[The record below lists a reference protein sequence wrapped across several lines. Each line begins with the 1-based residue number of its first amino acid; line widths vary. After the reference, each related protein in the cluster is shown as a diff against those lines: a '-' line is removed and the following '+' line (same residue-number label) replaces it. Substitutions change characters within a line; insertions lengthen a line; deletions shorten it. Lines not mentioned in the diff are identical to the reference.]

1 MNDFYVGTISLL
13 VSNVLLSSYPILIKS
28 YITNISI
35 VVQLIVR
42 IVVYICL
49 ALPFLVIGGEGMNI
63 LTTLIEPK
71 YLAIS
76 AVNMLHIYSSYKG
89 FEYLNAGIALTTF
102 YSYPIIQVL
111 LAHIFL
117 GTELTSGLMYNLFG
131 SLLGIAILNK
141 DTLLGGEKIA
151 NVNLASNLQPRPFLK
166 GNARQ
171 VTPHDENMVK
181 KGFSFI
187 AIAAL
192 TEAII
197 GVFYKGVNIQN
208 PFMSLYSL
216 YAPAFVFFMIWYL
229 YQKYK
234 ESQEVKNKANVAN
247 WTDEKIQKEKD
258 GKKDNWWHI
267 LTNHGG
273 FMKRIILYNI
283 LIGGIGYTLRLFS
296 LTKIPISW
304 FSGLSFTSSL
314 SAFMLG
320 WFFLGER
327 IKLNHILGS
336 IVIFYNLFKIKN
348 AHF

>member
-1 MNDFYVGTISLL
+1 
-13 VSNVLLSSYPILIKS
+13 
-28 YITNISI
+28 
-35 VVQLIVR
+35 
-42 IVVYICL
+42 VYICL

-89 FEYLNAGIALTTF
+89 FEYLNAGVSLTTF

-111 LAHIFL
+111 LARIFL

-131 SLLGIAILNK
+131 SLLGIGILNK
-141 DTLLGGEKIA
+141 DTLLGGEKSI
-151 NVNLASNLQPRPFLK
+151 N
-166 GNARQ
+166 
-171 VTPHDENMVK
+171 VK

-187 AIAAL
+187 AIAAI

-216 YAPAFVFFMIWYL
+216 YAPAFVFFIIWYL
-229 YQKYK
+229 YQKYR
-234 ESQEVKNKANVAN
+234 ESQEVKNKVIGAN
-247 WTDEKIQKEKD
+247 WTDEKIQNEKD
-258 GKKDNWWHI
+258 DKKDNWWHI

-327 IKLNHILGS
+327 IKLNHLLGS
-336 IVIFYNLFKIKN
+336 IVIFYNLFKINN

>member
-1 MNDFYVGTISLL
+1 MNDFYVGTIALL

-28 YITNISI
+28 YIADISI
-35 VVQLIVR
+35 IVQLIVR

-89 FEYLNAGIALTTF
+89 FEYLNAGVSLTTF

-111 LAHIFL
+111 LSRIFL
-117 GTELTSGLMYNLFG
+117 GTELTLGLMYNLFG
-131 SLLGIAILNK
+131 SLLGIGILNK
-141 DTLLGGEKIA
+141 DTLIGGEKSA
-151 NVNLASNLQPRPFLK
+151 NI
-166 GNARQ
+166 
-171 VTPHDENMVK
+171 K
-181 KGFSFI
+181 KGFAFI
-187 AIAAL
+187 AIAAI

-216 YAPAFVFFMIWYL
+216 YAPSFVLFIIWYL

-234 ESQEVKNKANVAN
+234 ESLEVKNKANMEN
-247 WTDEKIQKEKD
+247 WTDEK
-258 GKKDNWWHI
+258 KDNWWYI

-273 FMKRIILYNI
+273 FMKRIILYNM
-283 LIGGIGYTLRLFS
+283 LIGGLGYTLRLFS

-327 IKLNHILGS
+327 IKLNHLLGS
-336 IVIFYNLFKIKN
+336 IVIFYNIFRLKN
-348 AHF
+348 TF

>member
-1 MNDFYVGTISLL
+1 MNDFYVGTIALL

-28 YITNISI
+28 YIANISI

-76 AVNMLHIYSSYKG
+76 AINMLHIYSSYKG
-89 FEYLNAGIALTTF
+89 FEYLNAGVSLTTF

-111 LAHIFL
+111 LSRIFL
-117 GTELTSGLMYNLFG
+117 GTELTLGLMYNLFG
-131 SLLGIAILNK
+131 SLLGVGILNK
-141 DTLLGGEKIA
+141 DTLFGSEKSHNI
-151 NVNLASNLQPRPFLK
+151 
-166 GNARQ
+166 
-171 VTPHDENMVK
+171 K
-181 KGFSFI
+181 KGFAFI

-208 PFMSLYSL
+208 PFMSLYTL

-234 ESQEVKNKANVAN
+234 ESQEAKNKVSEGN
-247 WTDEKIQKEKD
+247 WASEKIQKEKD
-258 GKKDNWWHI
+258 EKKDNWWYI

-273 FMKRIILYNI
+273 FMKRIIMYNM

-314 SAFMLG
+314 SAFIMG

-327 IKLNHILGS
+327 IKLNHLLGS
-336 IVIFYNLFKIKN
+336 IVIFYNIFRLKHTF
-348 AHF
+348 

>member
-1 MNDFYVGTISLL
+1 MNDFYVGTIALL

-28 YITNISI
+28 YIANISI
-35 VVQLIVR
+35 FVQLIVR

-89 FEYLNAGIALTTF
+89 FEYLNAGVSLTTF

-111 LAHIFL
+111 LSRIFL
-117 GTELTSGLMYNLFG
+117 GTELTLGLMYNLFG
-131 SLLGIAILNK
+131 SLLGVGILNK
-141 DTLLGGEKIA
+141 DTLFGGS
-151 NVNLASNLQPRPFLK
+151 NVKSN
-166 GNARQ
+166 
-171 VTPHDENMVK
+171 DENMVK
-181 KGFSFI
+181 KGFAFI

-208 PFMSLYSL
+208 PFMSLYTL

-234 ESQEVKNKANVAN
+234 ESQEAKKKVSEDN
-247 WTDEKIQKEKD
+247 WASEKIQKEKD
-258 GKKDNWWHI
+258 EKKDNWWYI

-273 FMKRIILYNI
+273 FMKRIIMYNM

-314 SAFMLG
+314 SAFIMG
-320 WFFLGER
+320 WFFLGEQ
-327 IKLNHILGS
+327 IKLNHLLGS
-336 IVIFYNLFKIKN
+336 VVIFYNIFRLKR
-348 AHF
+348 HF

>member
-1 MNDFYVGTISLL
+1 MNDFYVGTIALL

-28 YITNISI
+28 YIANISI

-76 AVNMLHIYSSYKG
+76 AINMLHIYSSYKG
-89 FEYLNAGIALTTF
+89 FEYLNAGVSLTTF

-111 LAHIFL
+111 LSRIFL
-117 GTELTSGLMYNLFG
+117 GTELTLGLMYNLFG
-131 SLLGIAILNK
+131 SLIGVGILNM
-141 DTLLGGEKIA
+141 DTLISGEKGA
-151 NVNLASNLQPRPFLK
+151 NVNISSSP
-166 GNARQ
+166 
-171 VTPHDENMVK
+171 PHDGNIVK
-181 KGFSFI
+181 KGFVFI

-216 YAPAFVFFMIWYL
+216 YAPSFVFFMIWYL

-234 ESQEVKNKANVAN
+234 ESQEVKKKVSEGDRK
-247 WTDEKIQKEKD
+247 DEKIQKEKD
-258 GKKDNWWHI
+258 NKKDNWWYI

-273 FMKRIILYNI
+273 FMKRIILYNM

-314 SAFMLG
+314 SAFIMG

-327 IKLNHILGS
+327 IKLNHLLGS
-336 IVIFYNLFKIKN
+336 IVIFYNIFRLKK
-348 AHF
+348 HF

>member
-1 MNDFYVGTISLL
+1 MNDFYVGTIALL

-63 LTTLIEPK
+63 LTTLIDPK

-89 FEYLNAGIALTTF
+89 FEYLNAGISLTTF

-111 LAHIFL
+111 LSRIFL

-131 SLLGIAILNK
+131 SLLGIGILNK
-141 DTLLGGEKIA
+141 DTLFGGEKSI
-151 NVNLASNLQPRPFLK
+151 N
-166 GNARQ
+166 
-171 VTPHDENMVK
+171 VK
-181 KGFSFI
+181 KGFAFI
-187 AIAAL
+187 AIAAI

-216 YAPAFVFFMIWYL
+216 YAPAFVFFIIWYL

-247 WTDEKIQKEKD
+247 WADEKIQKDKE

-273 FMKRIILYNI
+273 FMKRIIFYNM

-314 SAFMLG
+314 SAFILG
-320 WFFLGER
+320 WFFLGEK
-327 IKLNHILGS
+327 IKLNHLLGS
-336 IVIFYNLFKIKN
+336 IVIFYNIFKIKN
-348 AHF
+348 TF

>member
-1 MNDFYVGTISLL
+1 MNDFYVGTIALL

-89 FEYLNAGIALTTF
+89 FEYLNAGISLTTF

-111 LAHIFL
+111 LARIFL
-117 GTELTSGLMYNLFG
+117 GTELTAGLMYNLFG

-141 DTLLGGEKIA
+141 DTLLGGEKSA
-151 NVNLASNLQPRPFLK
+151 N
-166 GNARQ
+166 
-171 VTPHDENMVK
+171 VK
-181 KGFSFI
+181 KGFAFI
-187 AIAAL
+187 AIAAI

-234 ESQEVKNKANVAN
+234 ESQEVKNKAI
-247 WTDEKIQKEKD
+247 DEKIQKEKE

-320 WFFLGER
+320 WFFLGEK
-327 IKLNHILGS
+327 IKLNHLLGS
-336 IVIFYNLFKIKN
+336 IVIFYNLFRLKN
-348 AHF
+348 AF

>member
-1 MNDFYVGTISLL
+1 MNDFYVGTIALL

-28 YITNISI
+28 YIANISI
-35 VVQLIVR
+35 LVQLIVR

-63 LTTLIEPK
+63 LTTLIDPK

-76 AVNMLHIYSSYKG
+76 AVNILHIYSSYKG
-89 FEYLNAGIALTTF
+89 FEYLNAGISLTTF

-111 LAHIFL
+111 LSRIFL

-131 SLLGIAILNK
+131 SLLGIGILNK
-141 DTLLGGEKIA
+141 DALMGGEKSTNI
-151 NVNLASNLQPRPFLK
+151 
-166 GNARQ
+166 
-171 VTPHDENMVK
+171 K

-187 AIAAL
+187 AIAAI

-197 GVFYKGVNIQN
+197 GVFYKGADIQN

-216 YAPAFVFFMIWYL
+216 YAPAFVLFIIWYL

-234 ESQEVKNKANVAN
+234 ESQSNPIDLKSK
-247 WTDEKIQKEKD
+247 DEKKD
-258 GKKDNWWHI
+258 DWWYI

-283 LIGGIGYTLRLFS
+283 LIGGLGYTLRLFS

-314 SAFMLG
+314 SAFIMG
-320 WFFLGER
+320 WFFLGEK
-327 IKLNHILGS
+327 IKLHHLLGS
-336 IVIFYNLFKIKN
+336 LVIFYNIFMIKQ
-348 AHF
+348 HF

>member
-1 MNDFYVGTISLL
+1 MNDFYVGTIALL

-89 FEYLNAGIALTTF
+89 FEYLNAGISLTTF

-111 LAHIFL
+111 LSRIFL

-131 SLLGIAILNK
+131 SLLGIGILNK
-141 DTLLGGEKIA
+141 DTLLGGEKSA
-151 NVNLASNLQPRPFLK
+151 NI
-166 GNARQ
+166 
-171 VTPHDENMVK
+171 K

-187 AIAAL
+187 AMAAL

-216 YAPAFVFFMIWYL
+216 YAPAFVFFIIWYL
-229 YQKYK
+229 YKKYK
-234 ESQEVKNKANVAN
+234 DLQEVKNKANVAN

-258 GKKDNWWHI
+258 DKKDNWWHI

-320 WFFLGER
+320 WFFLGEK
-327 IKLNHILGS
+327 IKLNHLLGS
-336 IVIFYNLFKIKN
+336 IVIFYNIFRIKS
-348 AHF
+348 AF

>member
-1 MNDFYVGTISLL
+1 MNDFYVGTIALL

-89 FEYLNAGIALTTF
+89 FEYLNAGVSLTTF

-111 LAHIFL
+111 LSHIFL

-131 SLLGIAILNK
+131 SLLGIGILNK
-141 DTLLGGEKIA
+141 DTLLGGEKSI
-151 NVNLASNLQPRPFLK
+151 N
-166 GNARQ
+166 
-171 VTPHDENMVK
+171 VK
-181 KGFSFI
+181 KGFAFI

-234 ESQEVKNKANVAN
+234 ESQEIKNKAI
-247 WTDEKIQKEKD
+247 DEKIQKEKE

-327 IKLNHILGS
+327 IKLNHLLGS
-336 IVIFYNLFKIKN
+336 IVIFYNIFKIKS
-348 AHF
+348 AF

>member
-1 MNDFYVGTISLL
+1 MNDFYVGTIALL

-28 YITNISI
+28 YIANISI
-35 VVQLIVR
+35 LVQLIVR

-49 ALPFLVIGGEGMNI
+49 ALPFLIIGGEGMNI
-63 LTTLIEPK
+63 LTTLIQPK

-89 FEYLNAGIALTTF
+89 FEYLNAGISLTTF
-102 YSYPIIQVL
+102 YSYPIVQVL
-111 LAHIFL
+111 LSRIFL
-117 GTELTSGLMYNLFG
+117 GTELSMGLMYNLFG
-131 SLLGIAILNK
+131 SLLGIGILNK
-141 DTLLGGEKIA
+141 DTLIGGEKS
-151 NVNLASNLQPRPFLK
+151 SNI
-166 GNARQ
+166 
-171 VTPHDENMVK
+171 K
-181 KGFSFI
+181 KGFAFI

-216 YAPAFVFFMIWYL
+216 YAPAFVFFIIWYL
-229 YQKYK
+229 YQRYK
-234 ESQEVKNKANVAN
+234 ESQEVKNKVSEGD
-247 WTDEKIQKEKD
+247 WKDEKIQKENSE
-258 GKKDNWWHI
+258 KKDNWWYI

-273 FMKRIILYNI
+273 FMKRIIIYNM

-314 SAFMLG
+314 SAFIMG
-320 WFFLGER
+320 WFFLGEQ
-327 IKLNHILGS
+327 IKLHHLLGS
-336 IVIFYNLFKIKN
+336 IVIFYNIFRLKEHL
-348 AHF
+348 AL

>member
-1 MNDFYVGTISLL
+1 MNDFYVGTIALL

-28 YITNISI
+28 YIKDISI

-42 IVVYICL
+42 IVIYICL

-63 LTTLIEPK
+63 LTTLIDPK

-76 AVNMLHIYSSYKG
+76 AVNILHIYSSYKG
-89 FEYLNAGIALTTF
+89 FEYLNAGISLTTF

-111 LAHIFL
+111 LARIFL
-117 GTELTSGLMYNLFG
+117 GTELTLGIMYNLFG
-131 SLLGIAILNK
+131 SLLGIGVLNK
-141 DTLLGGEKIA
+141 DTLLGGEKS
-151 NVNLASNLQPRPFLK
+151 SNI
-166 GNARQ
+166 
-171 VTPHDENMVK
+171 K

-187 AIAAL
+187 AIAAI

-216 YAPAFVFFMIWYL
+216 YAPAFVLFMIWYL

-234 ESQEVKNKANVAN
+234 ETKRHIQTDKDNKVDMEVKR
-247 WTDEKIQKEKD
+247 
-258 GKKDNWWHI
+258 DNWWYI

-273 FMKRIILYNI
+273 FMKRIILYNM

-296 LTKIPISW
+296 LTKVPISW

-314 SAFMLG
+314 SAFIMG
-320 WFFLGER
+320 WFFLGEK
-327 IKLNHILGS
+327 IKLHHLLGS
-336 IVIFYNLFKIKN
+336 LVIFYNIFRIKQ
-348 AHF
+348 HF

>member
-1 MNDFYVGTISLL
+1 
-13 VSNVLLSSYPILIKS
+13 
-28 YITNISI
+28 
-35 VVQLIVR
+35 
-42 IVVYICL
+42 VYICL

-89 FEYLNAGIALTTF
+89 FEYLNAGVSLTTF

-111 LAHIFL
+111 LARIFL

-131 SLLGIAILNK
+131 SLLGIGILNK
-141 DTLLGGEKIA
+141 DTLLGGEKSI
-151 NVNLASNLQPRPFLK
+151 N
-166 GNARQ
+166 
-171 VTPHDENMVK
+171 VK

-187 AIAAL
+187 AIAAI

-216 YAPAFVFFMIWYL
+216 YAPAFVFFIIWYL
-229 YQKYK
+229 YQKYR
-234 ESQEVKNKANVAN
+234 ESQEVKNKVIGAN
-247 WTDEKIQKEKD
+247 WTDEKIQNEKD
-258 GKKDNWWHI
+258 DKKDNWWHI

-314 SAFMLG
+314 SAFMVG

-327 IKLNHILGS
+327 IKLNHLLGS
-336 IVIFYNLFKIKN
+336 IVIFYNLFKINN

>member
-1 MNDFYVGTISLL
+1 MNDFYVGTIALL

-28 YITNISI
+28 YIANISI
-35 VVQLIVR
+35 VVQLVVR

-89 FEYLNAGIALTTF
+89 FEYLNAGISLTTF

-111 LAHIFL
+111 LSRIFL

-131 SLLGIAILNK
+131 SLLGIGILNK
-141 DTLLGGEKIA
+141 DTLIGGEKSA
-151 NVNLASNLQPRPFLK
+151 N
-166 GNARQ
+166 
-171 VTPHDENMVK
+171 VK

-187 AIAAL
+187 AIAAI

-216 YAPAFVFFMIWYL
+216 YAPAFVFFMLWYL

-234 ESQEVKNKANVAN
+234 TSQEVKDTVSDF
-247 WTDEKIQKEKD
+247 TDEKIKKDKE

-273 FMKRIILYNI
+273 FMKRIILYNM

-314 SAFMLG
+314 SAFIMG
-320 WFFLGER
+320 WFFLGEK
-327 IKLNHILGS
+327 IKLNHLLGS
-336 IVIFYNLFKIKN
+336 IVIFYNIFRIKQ
-348 AHF
+348 HF

>member
-1 MNDFYVGTISLL
+1 MNDFYVGTIALL

-89 FEYLNAGIALTTF
+89 FEYLNAGVSLTTF

-111 LAHIFL
+111 LSHIFL

-141 DTLLGGEKIA
+141 DTLLGGEKSI
-151 NVNLASNLQPRPFLK
+151 N
-166 GNARQ
+166 
-171 VTPHDENMVK
+171 VK
-181 KGFSFI
+181 KGFAFI

-216 YAPAFVFFMIWYL
+216 YAPAFVFFIIWYL

-247 WTDEKIQKEKD
+247 WADEKIQKEKE

-314 SAFMLG
+314 SAFMLV
-320 WFFLGER
+320 WFFLGEK
-327 IKLNHILGS
+327 IKLNHLLGS
-336 IVIFYNLFKIKN
+336 IVIFYNIFKIKS
-348 AHF
+348 AF

>member
-89 FEYLNAGIALTTF
+89 FEYLNAGVSLTTF

-111 LAHIFL
+111 LARIFL

-131 SLLGIAILNK
+131 SLLGIGILNK
-141 DTLLGGEKIA
+141 DTLLGGEKSI
-151 NVNLASNLQPRPFLK
+151 N
-166 GNARQ
+166 
-171 VTPHDENMVK
+171 VK

-187 AIAAL
+187 AIAAI

-216 YAPAFVFFMIWYL
+216 YAPAFVFFIIWYL
-229 YQKYK
+229 YQKYR
-234 ESQEVKNKANVAN
+234 ESQEVKNKVIGAN
-247 WTDEKIQKEKD
+247 WTDEKIQNEKD
-258 GKKDNWWHI
+258 DKKDNWWHI

-327 IKLNHILGS
+327 IKLNHLLGS
-336 IVIFYNLFKIKN
+336 IVIFYNLFKINN